1 MPALSTTVKWYNQSF
16 SGIPTLNASAGSI
29 VGILD
34 ALLVNGFNTSSVS
47 QIVVTSGI
55 ARATLTSGGAFAR
68 KAVALIAGC
77 SEAALNGEKR
87 ITLVGSG
94 YLEYDATGVVD
105 GTYNTGTITAKYA
118 PMGWEIL
125 FTDTNKRIY
134 RSLNVADR
142 DSVNLYVDD
151 TNPTGFNMAANVAG
165 TYRSMAKVVAITAPT
180 DINTFTQL
188 GLVWWIKSNSSTDTV
203 ARNFMI
209 CGDDLGF
216 FFSGSPANSSTYG
229 NSSEYF
235 GKLNNLYRPGDMFG
249 TLFTGWDGY
258 GAGNAGGTA
267 TSQPGST
274 ANANAIGNTTQNFGY
289 LSFLGAGTCKYMA
302 RSFSQLGNAVSC
314 TFYGN
319 SIAPSFSGQT
329 CLAYPCPV
337 DSGLH
342 YVGDLICHENSQGPR
357 GTIPGFYQLLHP
369 RPFGLAYMLENVASD
384 PDKTFM
390 TWNSYAMVAGNN
402 PSTSSVGEFMF
413 DIIGPWR

>member
-1 MPALSTTVKWYNQSF
+1 MSALSTAVKWYNQSF
-16 SGIPTLNASAGSI
+16 SGIPTLNASAGSMT
-29 VGILD
+29 GILD
-34 ALLVNGFNTSSVS
+34 ALLANGFNTSSVS
-47 QIVVTSGI
+47 QIVVTSGV

-77 SEAALNGEKR
+77 SETALNGEKR

-94 YLEYDATGVVD
+94 YLEYDATGVAD

-142 DSVNLYVDD
+142 DSVVLYVDD
-151 TNPTGFNMAANVAG
+151 TNPAGFNMAANVAG

-188 GLVWWIKSNSSTDTV
+188 GLVWWIKSNSSTDTS
-203 ARNFMI
+203 ARNYMI

-249 TLFTGWDGY
+249 TVLTGWDGY
-258 GAGNAGGTA
+258 GGGNSGAVVSST
-267 TSQPGST
+267 PGNVS
-274 ANANAIGNTTQNFGY
+274 NAQAAGNTTQNFGY
-289 LSFLGAGTCKYMA
+289 MSYAAYKYIA
-302 RSFSQLGNAVSC
+302 RSFSQLGVAVGC

-319 SIAPSFSGQT
+319 SLAPSFSGQT

-342 YVGDLICHENSQGPR
+342 YVGDVICHENSQGPR
-357 GTIPGFYQLLHP
+357 GTMPGFYQLLHA
-369 RPFGLAYMLENVASD
+369 RPFGIAYMLENVASD

-390 TWNSYAMVAGNN
+390 TWNSLAFVTGTT
-402 PSTSSVGEFMF
+402 PTSASVGEFMF